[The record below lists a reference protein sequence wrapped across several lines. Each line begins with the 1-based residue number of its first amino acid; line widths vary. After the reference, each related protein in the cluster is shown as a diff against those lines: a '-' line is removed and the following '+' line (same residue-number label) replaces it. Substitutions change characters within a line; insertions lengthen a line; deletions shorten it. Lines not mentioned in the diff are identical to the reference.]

1 MDVFIV
7 MEYYMCA
14 DHYYGYNEVLRSVW
28 GSFEEAK
35 VMVDSLLLK
44 TYDDETDDDEDNHL
58 TCDDEDKHRPYLEIS
73 RTQIGSTTKRE
84 VLYSSIKFA
93 DSDRDDT
100 STQSKNDELCTHID
114 TDNDDDKHDDIKLA
128 EVVKMSDEMLTD
140 KINMVELFHSLKA
153 FHIGNSADT
162 DALNQI
168 FPQCKRNN
176 FEIETMAELKVF
188 LDNIDTRDDLV
199 SVDERISWRNLS
211 PEERAGIKKR
221 YADMIILHPNLISS
235 IKLLKKQWLQTT
247 VKYWTELLH

>member
-14 DHYYGYNEVLRSVW
+14 DHYYGYNENLRSVC

-35 VMVDSLLLK
+35 VMVVSLLLK
-44 TYDDETDDDEDNHL
+44 TD
-58 TCDDEDKHRPYLEIS
+58 DDEDKHRSYLEIS

-84 VLYSSIKFA
+84 VLYTSIEFAHSDTSSV

-100 STQSKNDELCTHID
+100 SKQNKNDELCTPVD
-114 TDNDDDKHDDIKLA
+114 TDNDDDEPDDIKIDQA
-128 EVVKMSDEMLTD
+128 TTEVVKMSDEILTD
-140 KINMVELFHSLKA
+140 KINTVELFHSLKA

-188 LDNIDTRDDLV
+188 LDNIDTRNDLV
-199 SVDERISWRNLS
+199 SSDDKTSWRKLS
-211 PEERAGIKKR
+211 PKERTRIRKR
-221 YADMIILHPNLISS
+221 YEDMIILHPDLISS

-247 VKYWTELLH
+247 VNYWTELLH

>member
-14 DHYYGYNEVLRSVW
+14 DHYYGYNENLRSVC

-44 TYDDETDDDEDNHL
+44 TD
-58 TCDDEDKHRPYLEIS
+58 DDEDKHRSYLEIS

-84 VLYSSIKFA
+84 VLYTSIEFAHSDTSSV

-100 STQSKNDELCTHID
+100 SKQNKNDELCTPVD
-114 TDNDDDKHDDIKLA
+114 TDNDDDEPDDIKIDQA
-128 EVVKMSDEMLTD
+128 TTEVVKMSDEILTD
-140 KINMVELFHSLKA
+140 KINTVELFHSLKA

-188 LDNIDTRDDLV
+188 LDNIDTRNDLV
-199 SVDERISWRNLS
+199 SSDDKTSWRKLS
-211 PEERAGIKKR
+211 PKERTRIRKR
-221 YADMIILHPNLISS
+221 YEDMIILHPDLISS

-247 VKYWTELLH
+247 VNYWTELLH